1 MPILET
7 NDYVTPRS
15 VLRHR
20 PIEGDAARQG
30 SRSIVT
36 TAATPIVQRAS
47 RPRPQPTES
56 NDEVAEWQRAEG
68 DAEDEDQILENR
80 PRTATRRISA
90 TPGNPPKTPRL
101 KEIPTR
107 RHRLRNR
114 LRQGHP
120 LLYLGMGMLGMLVL
134 WTILVFLVGWV
145 GTTLDD
151 LRYGRPRT
159 FQIDAVVGHNDSA
172 ASPSHFIAIN
182 LNGHIEVIEMP
193 GGDASHARIYI
204 GPQLYGANA
213 NLVPVTLSFVDVKG
227 DKKPDMIIHFQGTE
241 VVFINDAG
249 GFRPATPEERNQVD
263 QFLQRLGH

>member
-7 NDYVTPRS
+7 SDNVTPRS

-20 PIEGDAARQG
+20 PIAGDTAKSG
-30 SRSIVT
+30 SHTIVT

-47 RPRPQPTES
+47 RPRPQPTEN
-56 NDEVAEWQRAEG
+56 NDEVAEWQHVEG
-68 DAEDEDQILENR
+68 DDEDEVQEKR
-80 PRTATRRISA
+80 PRTATRRM
-90 TPGNPPKTPRL
+90 PGMPSNPPKTPQL
-101 KEIPTR
+101 KGMTAAR
-107 RHRLRNR
+107 QHRLRDL

-120 LLYLGMGMLGMLVL
+120 LLYLGIGMVGMLVL
-134 WTILVFLVGWV
+134 WTVLVFLVGWV
-145 GTTLDD
+145 STTLDD
-151 LRYGRPRT
+151 IHYGRPRT

-227 DKKPDMIIHFQGTE
+227 NKKPDMIIHFQGTE

-249 GFRPATPEERNQVD
+249 GFRPATTEERNQVQ
-263 QFLQRLGH
+263 QFLLQSGH

>member
-7 NDYVTPRS
+7 NDHVTPRS

-20 PIEGDAARQG
+20 PIEGDATRAG
-30 SRSIVT
+30 SRSNVT

-47 RPRPQPTES
+47 RPRPQPTED
-56 NDEVAEWQRAEG
+56 NNEVAEWQRVEG
-68 DAEDEDQILENR
+68 DDEDEAMEDR
-80 PRTATRRISA
+80 PRTATRRISSA
-90 TPGNPPKTPRL
+90 VGNPPKTPRL
-101 KEIPTR
+101 KEEPVR
-107 RHRLRNR
+107 QPRLRGL

-120 LLYLGMGMLGMLVL
+120 LLYLGIGMLGMLVL

-145 GTTLDD
+145 GTTMDD
-151 LRYGRPRT
+151 IRYGRPRT
-159 FQIDAVVGHNDSA
+159 FQTDAVVGHNDSA

-204 GPQLYGANA
+204 GPQLYGPNA
-213 NLVPVTLSFVDVKG
+213 NLVPVTLSFVDVNG

-249 GFRPATPEERNQVD
+249 GFRPVRPEERNQVD
-263 QFLQRLGH
+263 QFLQRLGQH

>member
-7 NDYVTPRS
+7 SDNVTPRS

-20 PIEGDAARQG
+20 PIAGDASKSG
-30 SRSIVT
+30 SPAIVT
-36 TAATPIVQRAS
+36 TAATPVVQRAS
-47 RPRPQPTES
+47 RPRPQPTEN
-56 NDEVAEWQRAEG
+56 NDEVAEWQHVEG
-68 DAEDEDQILENR
+68 DDEDEVQENR
-80 PRTATRRISA
+80 PRTATRRI
-90 TPGNPPKTPRL
+90 PGMPSNPPKTPQSKGMPIERQ
-101 KEIPTR
+101 
-107 RHRLRNR
+107 HRLRDL

-120 LLYLGMGMLGMLVL
+120 LLYLGIGMLGMLAL
-134 WTILVFLVGWV
+134 WTVLAFLVGWV

-151 LRYGRPRT
+151 IHYGRPRT

-172 ASPSHFIAIN
+172 TSPSHFIAIN

-204 GPQLYGANA
+204 GPQLYGTGDE
-213 NLVPVTLSFVDVKG
+213 LVPVTLSFVDVNG
-227 DKKPDMIIHFQGTE
+227 DKKPDMIIRFQGTE

-249 GFRPATPEERNQVD
+249 GFRPLWPEERNQVQ

>member
-7 NDYVTPRS
+7 SDNVTPRS

-20 PIEGDAARQG
+20 PIEGDATKVG
-30 SRSIVT
+30 SRSHVT

-47 RPRPQPTES
+47 RPRPQPLEN
-56 NDEVAEWQRAEG
+56 NDEVTEWQHVEV
-68 DAEDEDQILENR
+68 DDEDEVEETR
-80 PRTATRRISA
+80 PHTATRRISA
-90 TPGNPPKTPRL
+90 SPSNPPKTPRL
-101 KEIPTR
+101 KEIPIR
-107 RHRLRNR
+107 RHRLRGL

-120 LLYLGMGMLGMLVL
+120 LLYLGIGMLGMLVL
-134 WTILVFLVGWV
+134 WTTLVFLVGWV
-145 GTTLDD
+145 GTTMDD
-151 LRYGRPRT
+151 IHYGRPRT
-159 FQIDAVVGHNDSA
+159 FQIDAVVGHNDSV

-213 NLVPVTLSFVDVKG
+213 NLVPVTLSFVDVNG

-249 GFRPATPEERNQVD
+249 GFRPVRPEERNQVD
-263 QFLQRLGH
+263 QFLQHLGQH